1 MSETSGPDEHDTDQE
16 AALVSLG
23 ADTGDGRG
31 TWVRRLRWLV
41 PGVLAVAVIASLVLW
56 WRAAHNDT
64 YDLAATRDAVLI
76 AATSDIQTMNSLDYR
91 SAAKGLDAWM
101 KVTTGT
107 LHDQIAQV
115 SDEDKKLLADQGK
128 ISVGKVVDAAVT
140 SVDATKASVIAS
152 VEVTVADGTDTT
164 KEPTVKRNRFS
175 ADLVL
180 VRGQWLLERLEQV
193 AVSVS

>member
-1 MSETSGPDEHDTDQE
+1 MSDVSTEEPPSVTIDPVKPSGSRWSGLSRWAVP
-16 AALVSLG
+16 AVIAL
-23 ADTGDGRG
+23 AM
-31 TWVRRLRWLV
+31 
-41 PGVLAVAVIASLVLW
+41 IASLVVW
-56 WRAAHNDT
+56 WRAAHDESL
-64 YDLAATRDAVLI
+64 DLAKTRDAVLI
-76 AATSDIQTMNSLDYR
+76 SATTDIETMNSLDYR
-91 SAAKGLDAWM
+91 STEKGLDAWL

-140 SVDATKASVIAS
+140 SVDPTKASVIAS
-152 VEVTVADGTDTT
+152 VEVTVADGEDST
-164 KEPTVKRNRFS
+164 KEATVKRNRFS

-180 VRGQWLLERLEQV
+180 VRGHWLLERLEQV